1 MLVKPPEN
9 GSLKGTCLKLVDF
22 GIAKQIPDDQERI
35 LCDTSGTP
43 YYLAPET
50 LKQELLGCPVDIWA
64 SGVILY
70 VLLVGSLPFWMGEKG
85 KGEMLLKIVKG
96 EYTMEESDWET
107 VSDGAKQL
115 VSQMLD
121 IDQDARITADEALQ
135 NKWIQNTTRVSTLEK
150 RGTLFRLRAFNAKRK
165 LRSAIF
171 AIIAHRR
178 LKSAT
183 PPCSRRS
190 KKCENGIESSGDELG
205 SESESSV
212 VDEDVTDGPK
222 VAGKARHPSDSR
234 KCSNA
239 CREPSQL
246 LLDSPLL
253 VRQSSDSSESG
264 VFVSPVTDRPTC
276 DFKAAVVSD
285 VLLRPP
291 MSPKKRHESQ
301 NKRQSIKETIKELH
315 L

>member
-70 VLLVGSLPFWMGEKG
+70 VLLVWFVRIDYSLLIVIYYDTFQFQVGSLPFWMGEKG

-115 VSQMLD
+115 VSQM
-121 IDQDARITADEALQ
+121 
-135 NKWIQNTTRVSTLEK
+135 VSCCCMS
-150 RGTLFRLRAFNAKRK
+150 K
-165 LRSAIF
+165 LS
-171 AIIAHRR
+171 
-178 LKSAT
+178 T
-183 PPCSRRS
+183 V
-190 KKCENGIESSGDELG
+190 LG
-205 SESESSV
+205 SSCFSWIL
-212 VDEDVTDGPK
+212 TKMLG
-222 VAGKARHPSDSR
+222 
-234 KCSNA
+234 
-239 CREPSQL
+239 
-246 LLDSPLL
+246 
-253 VRQSSDSSESG
+253 
-264 VFVSPVTDRPTC
+264 
-276 DFKAAVVSD
+276 
-285 VLLRPP
+285 
-291 MSPKKRHESQ
+291 
-301 NKRQSIKETIKELH
+301 
-315 L
+315 